1 MVRYV
6 WYVWY
11 GMAWHGMAWYGMDGM
26 DGMYVCMYVCMHAWA
41 GSLPPPATKNGFT
54 SKPKIASSI
63 IQQCGT
69 LQQNFICHF
78 KQKQWSSPKSFTI
91 KKFQLEVVGC

>member
-1 MVRYV
+1 MYACTYV
-6 WYVWY
+6 NTYN
-11 GMAWHGMAWYGMDGM
+11 H
-26 DGMYVCMYVCMHAWA
+26 MYHVYIYIYICVCVLQSQMSRA

-54 SKPKIASSI
+54 SKPEIASSI